1 MQLNDPKVIVA
12 LDYNSEKDALNFV
25 DRVDST
31 LCNLKVG
38 KELFTI
44 AGPQFVTKLVN
55 KGFRVFLDLK
65 FHDIPHTV
73 QKACEAA
80 ASLGVWIADVH
91 VSGGREM
98 MESTVK
104 ALSSNNS
111 APKIIGVTVLTS
123 MNDKTLNELGVN
135 VSAKEQVK
143 RLAAL
148 AFDCGLDGVVASAN
162 ESSMIKDI
170 TAKDFLVVT
179 PGIRPKGSDIGDQ
192 SRIMTPYDAI
202 KAQSD
207 YLVIGRPITKALDPI
222 EALKDIQAQ
231 IDSAL

>member
-12 LDYNSEKDALNFV
+12 LDYNNEKDALNFV

-143 RLAAL
+143 RLASL
-148 AFDCGLDGVVASAN
+148 AYDCGLDGVVASAN
-162 ESSMIKDI
+162 ESTMIKEI

-179 PGIRPKGSDIGDQ
+179 PGIRPKGADIGDQ

-222 EALKDIQAQ
+222 EALKAIQAE

>member
-12 LDYNSEKDALNFV
+12 LDYNNEKDALNFV

-135 VSAKEQVK
+135 VSTKEQVK
-143 RLAAL
+143 RLASL
-148 AFDCGLDGVVASAN
+148 AYDCGLDGVVASAN
-162 ESSMIKDI
+162 ESAMIKEI

-179 PGIRPKGSDIGDQ
+179 PGIRPKGADIGDQ

-222 EALKDIQAQ
+222 ESLKSIQAE